1 MSGPGPS
8 AYSGRRLV
16 AMVTCAFC
24 GTTAEGEAAPLTWTS
39 AVEQGR
45 TKYFCDRCSR
55 EHLRAMESKLDSEW
69 W

>member
-1 MSGPGPS
+1 
-8 AYSGRRLV
+8 
-16 AMVTCAFC
+16 MVTCDFC
-24 GTTAEGEAAPLTWTS
+24 GTVSETDDPPLTWTTS
-39 AVEQGR
+39 VELGR

>member
-1 MSGPGPS
+1 VD
-8 AYSGRRLV
+8 LV
-16 AMVTCAFC
+16 TTCSFC
-24 GTTAEGEAAPLTWTS
+24 GKVDQGDQPPLTWTS

-45 TKYFCDRCSR
+45 TRWFCDTCSR